1 VAIATPPDFIGSSV
15 ADSLSGV
22 APWLGGLL
30 LVGLSSARFAF
41 AFLLVPIFSQQV
53 MPATVRNSII
63 VTFGLVAYIL
73 QTQFLPTD
81 LSAFEWFILFFREA
95 AAGTIIGFFF
105 GSIFW
110 ALSAAGEVID
120 AKTGATIG
128 QLVDPF
134 SGQQTSLTAILLG
147 RFAQVIFVAVGG
159 LTLLIG
165 TIMESYVIWPMGLGG
180 LRFDPA
186 SVALFEGEFGRMFLM
201 TFLFSAPII
210 IILYVVDAGLGLLNR
225 FAQQFNVFSLSMP
238 IKSVAATFIII
249 LCLPLF
255 VRSITSDIA
264 SRTAVAAEV
273 LGRVAAPDNSSNG
286 NMR

>member
-1 VAIATPPDFIGSSV
+1 MAITTPPDFIGENI

-22 APWLGGLL
+22 APWLGGIL

-41 AFLLVPIFSQQV
+41 AFLLVPVFSQQV

-73 QTQFLPTD
+73 QTQFLPANLT
-81 LSAFEWFILFFREA
+81 AFDWFVLFFREA

-105 GSIFW
+105 GTIFW
-110 ALSAAGEVID
+110 ALGAAGEVID
-120 AKTGATIG
+120 AKIGATIG

-134 SGQQTSLTAILLG
+134 SGQQTSLTAILLS

-165 TIMESYVIWPMGLGG
+165 TIMESYDIWPMGLGG

-186 SVALFEGEFGRMFLM
+186 SVILFEGEFGRMFLLA
-201 TFLFSAPII
+201 FLFSAPVII
-210 IILYVVDAGLGLLNR
+210 VLYVVDAGLGLLNR

-238 IKSVAATFIII
+238 IKSAAAIFILI

-255 VRSITSDIA
+255 VQSIISDMA
-264 SRTAVAAEV
+264 SRSGVAS
-273 LGRVAAPDNSSNG
+273 GIMSRVATPDGSA
-286 NMR
+286 R

>member
-1 VAIATPPDFIGSSV
+1 MAIATPPDFIGTGI
-15 ADSLSGV
+15 AESLSGV

-41 AFLLVPIFSQQV
+41 AFLLVPIFSTQV

-73 QTQFLPTD
+73 QTQFLPRD
-81 LSAFEWFILFFREA
+81 LSTFDWVMLFFREA

-105 GSIFW
+105 GTIFW
-110 ALSAAGEVID
+110 ALGAAGEVID
-120 AKTGATIG
+120 AKIGATIG

-134 SGQQTSLTAILLG
+134 SGQQTSLTAILLS
-147 RFAQVIFVAVGG
+147 RFAQVIFVAAGG
-159 LTLLIG
+159 LTLLIA
-165 TIMESYVIWPMGLGG
+165 TIMESYVIWPMGQGG

-186 SVALFEGEFGRMFLM
+186 SVILFEGEFGRMFLLA
-201 TFLFSAPII
+201 FLFSAPILTV
-210 IILYVVDAGLGLLNR
+210 LYVVDAGLGMLNR

-238 IKSVAATFIII
+238 IKSAAAIFILI

-255 VRSITSDIA
+255 VQSILSDMA
-264 SRTAVAAEV
+264 SRTGVAAGV
-273 LGRVAAPDNSSNG
+273 LGRVASPIENE
-286 NMR
+286 R